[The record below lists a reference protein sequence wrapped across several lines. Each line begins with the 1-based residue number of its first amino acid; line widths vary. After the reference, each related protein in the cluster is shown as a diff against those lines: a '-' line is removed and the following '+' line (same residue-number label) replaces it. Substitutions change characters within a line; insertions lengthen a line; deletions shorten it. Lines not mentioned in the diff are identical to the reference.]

1 MQISSLSP
9 EASLHLVFYFPTRLS
24 PTWVLGRVLRQLTD
38 SSKNATR
45 WKWWVT
51 IKSSISTR
59 CRWHSRKVG
68 LLSPQRKSHTCAY
81 YSGQEFGG
89 KCVSWSGGGTGYSGI
104 CCRGESLTPE
114 LQGWLCTNE
123 TGDLRKSPCPFP
135 INNWKDL
142 GQPEVL
148 QGCFLLIG
156 KGLFLEDCTGKR
168 QEGLQAL
175 VKQILTNF
183 TCSNNK
189 RGIPFL
195 TEWLHPVPI
204 FGFAAT
210 GLAWVCYQ
218 AKSLHLLVCQSS
230 GELLTPARKV
240 KF

>member
-1 MQISSLSP
+1 MMSDNK
-9 EASLHLVFYFPTRLS
+9 VF
-24 PTWVLGRVLRQLTD
+24 
-38 SSKNATR
+38 N
-45 WKWWVT
+45 
-51 IKSSISTR
+51 STR

-68 LLSPQRKSHTCAY
+68 LLSPQRKPHTCAY

-89 KCVSWSGGGTGYSGI
+89 KCVSWSGGGNRDSGI
-104 CCRGESLTPE
+104 WCRGESLTPE
-114 LQGWLCTNE
+114 LQVGSALTRQATWESAPALPAT
-123 TGDLRKSPCPFP
+123 SP

-156 KGLFLEDCTGKR
+156 KRLFLEDCTGNL

-175 VKQILTNF
+175 VKQTLTNF

-218 AKSLHLLVCQSS
+218 AKSLHLLVWQSP